1 MKKEKKLI
9 DQDRQDADYD
19 KNKKVQKELD
29 KTAKKLKK
37 KEYLPRDFLRSRT
50 AAFFTALA
58 PSRIRHHQVPSIPW
72 KAPLILAGKC

>member
-19 KNKKVQKELD
+19 KNRKVQKELD

-37 KEYLPRDFLRSRT
+37 KE
-50 AAFFTALA
+50 
-58 PSRIRHHQVPSIPW
+58 
-72 KAPLILAGKC
+72 